1 MHLTAPLPLKQ
12 RGRQRSAPVPP
23 APARPAAPAARQPHH
38 GAHQARARRSGGPE
52 DRALYHC
59 ECGFTWQDQVTAS
72 PGCPHCGTPQA
83 W

>member
-1 MHLTAPLPLKQ
+1 MHLTAPLPLLRRARPK
-12 RGRQRSAPVPP
+12 P
-23 APARPAAPAARQPHH
+23 APAPRPAAAARPRHHH
-38 GAHQARARRSGGPE
+38 GAADARSRRVAGPE

-59 ECGFTWQDQVTAS
+59 ECGFHWTGEVTAS